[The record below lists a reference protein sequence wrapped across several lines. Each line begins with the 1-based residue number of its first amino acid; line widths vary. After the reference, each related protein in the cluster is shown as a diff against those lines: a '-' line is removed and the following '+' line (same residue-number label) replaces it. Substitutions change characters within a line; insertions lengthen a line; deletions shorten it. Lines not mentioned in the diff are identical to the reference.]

1 MNVRE
6 LTQDQLYE
14 LKSKIYWMSF
24 EEIENEYYEVLDDEI
39 ILDLEKAT
47 YPNNISNE
55 SIYKLYDGI
64 NFTNDDFFCNKY

>member
-24 EEIENEYYEVLDDEI
+24 EEIENEHYEVLDDEI
-39 ILDLEKAT
+39 ILDLEKAI

-64 NFTNDDFFCNKY
+64 NFTNDDFFCTK